1 MNGRDNE
8 MLNILDHIPD
18 GLLHTGVERLHQIL
32 PGPTLIHLPGRRKKP
47 LFVSILLHGNEET
60 GLLAIQA
67 LLRKYKELPRELT
80 VFIGNV
86 EAARYRKRWLDHQQD
101 YNRIWKPGD
110 TPEHK
115 LAEKVTEIMRSS
127 SPFACIDLHN
137 NTGINPHHAAVNQL
151 DNRSLQLANLFSRK
165 VVYTITPQGTLSAA
179 FAGFCSA
186 VTIEC
191 GKASHA
197 YGTEHAL
204 EFLEGCLHLA
214 DVPDKPVHEHD
225 LDLFHITTLVKV
237 PVEVSFGFGE
247 EEAMINFIEDLD
259 HLNFRELYQETVLA
273 RVKPGISTY
282 LEAWDEQGNEVAD
295 KYFTIEDNEIRL
307 TQKVMPAMLTMDR
320 EAIRQ
325 DCLCYLMERY
335 QNKLSAPNN
344 GSSTS

>member
-1 MNGRDNE
+1 

-18 GLLHTGVERLHQIL
+18 GLLNTSVERLHTIL
-32 PGPTLIHLPGRRKKP
+32 SGPTLIHLPGRRKGA

-60 GLLAIQA
+60 GLLAIQT
-67 LLRKYKELPRELT
+67 LLKKYKELPRELT

-86 EAARYRKRWLDHQQD
+86 EAAQYRKRWLDHQQD

-110 TPEHK
+110 TKEHR
-115 LAEKVTEIMRSS
+115 LAEQVTRIMRER

-137 NTGINPHHAAVNQL
+137 NTGINPHHAAVNRL
-151 DNRSLQLANLFSRK
+151 DNRSLQLASMFSRK
-165 VVYTITPQGTLSAA
+165 VVYTITPPGTLTAA
-179 FAGFCSA
+179 FSDFCTA

-191 GKASHA
+191 GKASLAYGAEHA
-197 YGTEHAL
+197 Y

-237 PVEVSFGFGE
+237 PAGVSFGFGD
-247 EEAMINFIEDLD
+247 EEATICFINDLD

-282 LEAWDEQGNEVAD
+282 LEAWDEQGNEVTD

-320 EAIRQ
+320 EAIRL

-335 QNKLSAPNN
+335 KLAAPNN
-344 GSSTS
+344 AYSMS